1 MIRQHIKNI
10 IAGLTLATL
19 VGCSVKKNSSHDLK
33 LENATDSISY
43 YTGIYTA
50 CTVKDFNLNTLNTE
64 AFNAGVHEALNQ
76 DKPAAAKADANINI
90 KYFFERLL
98 KTQNKKNLLEGQAY
112 LEKNKTRK
120 EIRVTASGLQYEK
133 IKSGSG
139 IKPNQNDSLLIAFT
153 GTLIDGTEFAS
164 TRTSGP
170 EAFSLHQPDDLK
182 GWLEALRLMDIG
194 STYKFYV
201 PAELGFGENP
211 PPIKGLKTNTPLIF
225 EIELL
230 SVAPVKSRR

>member
-1 MIRQHIKNI
+1 MIRKYLKKI
-10 IAGLTLATL
+10 IAVSILAT
-19 VGCSVKKNSSHDLK
+19 VTCCTGKKDISNGLR

-50 CTVKDFNLNTLNTE
+50 WTAKDLNLNTLNTK
-64 AFNAGVHEALNQ
+64 AFNAGVFEALQ
-76 DKPAAAKADANINI
+76 KDQPAVSKADANINI

-98 KTQNKKNLLEGQAY
+98 TTQNKKNLLESQAY
-112 LEKNKTRK
+112 LKKNKSRK
-120 EIRVTASGLQYEK
+120 EISVTSSGLQYEM
-133 IKSGSG
+133 IKAGNG

-164 TRTSGP
+164 TRDTGP
-170 EAFSLHQPDDLK
+170 EAFSLNQTDDMK
-182 GWLEALRLMDIG
+182 GWLEALKLMDIG
-194 STYKFYV
+194 SKYKFYV

-211 PPIKGLKTNTPLIF
+211 PPIKGMKTNTPLIF

-230 SVAPVKSRR
+230 FVVQGKSRR